1 MRKCAQYSTVHTWK
15 PAGVRPRQRRRPP
28 EDLKWYT
35 SPKSTSAHKLRP
47 TTTRKAAEEVERAGQ
62 ETEEE
67 RVEEV
72 TIRAGAAE
80 DETLD
85 TSRRTCDF
93 SHIGREEKAAR

>member
-1 MRKCAQYSTVHTWK
+1 M
-15 PAGVRPRQRRRPP
+15 
-28 EDLKWYT
+28 
-35 SPKSTSAHKLRP
+35 
-47 TTTRKAAEEVERAGQ
+47 ERAGQ